1 MPESEH
7 QQVIDDLIK
16 ERHLI
21 QSSASR
27 FIKFV
32 KNFNNTNNIRNLSTR
47 LADFRPVLN
56 KFNKVQF
63 EIDLK
68 SNEEDEALRDAFESE
83 YYDAIARAEEIL
95 ERGTM
100 QSSSNATDIKLPTI
114 NLPNFNGNYTDWTP
128 FYESFRSLIHEN
140 NNLEKIQKLQKQVAE
155 KSRESKWSRNSEC
168 QQINRKIST
177 TCCLPFRIVRFK
189 KFRYDRQE

>member
-1 MPESEH
+1 LFSKTKNARIRTP
-7 QQVIDDLIK
+7 

-21 QSSASR
+21 QSTASR

-47 LADFRPVLN
+47 LADFRPVLD

-83 YYDAIARAEEIL
+83 YYDAVARAEEIL

-100 QSSSNATDIKLPTI
+100 QSSSNATDIKLLYAT
-114 NLPNFNGNYTDWTP
+114 
-128 FYESFRSLIHEN
+128 
-140 NNLEKIQKLQKQVAE
+140 VA
-155 KSRESKWSRNSEC
+155 
-168 QQINRKIST
+168 
-177 TCCLPFRIVRFK
+177 
-189 KFRYDRQE
+189 DD